1 MAAITR
7 PNYMRSDELTLA
19 GYDTT
24 ESTAA
29 PLLKGTA
36 SLLGPAGL
44 FEVRAKKH
52 AGGADDSVIRVY
64 TADPASPPPPPPAAP
79 PILIYEQTHSFSA
92 DGDWAAFQLV
102 RDEIVAAGEQP
113 HVTVQAGA
121 GTGHEVR
128 VWVSL
133 TVAAVQ

>member
-64 TADPASPPPPPPAAP
+64 TDASKT
-79 PILIYEQTHSFSA
+79 IQIYEQTHSFSA